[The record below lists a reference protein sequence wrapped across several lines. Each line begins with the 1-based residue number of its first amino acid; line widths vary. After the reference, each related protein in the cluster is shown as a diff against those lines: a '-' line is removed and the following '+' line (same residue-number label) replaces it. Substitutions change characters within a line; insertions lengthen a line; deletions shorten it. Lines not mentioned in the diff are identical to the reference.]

1 MQGSPDVLAGTSKA
15 QGVKVF
21 SPPFDEF
28 EVASVSIA
36 AGDKIALPVN
46 AGPQLLL
53 IQAGGGT
60 ASATP
65 PPGAISGS
73 QCCTDRTTSWIWLR
87 M

>member
-1 MQGSPDVLAGTSKA
+1 M
-15 QGVKVF
+15 KVF

-28 EVASVSIA
+28 EVASVSVA

-60 ASATP
+60 ANATP
-65 PPGAISGS
+65 PPGAGLSS
-73 QCCTDRTTSWIWLR
+73 HSASVLRTVRSKDKKAERFINR
-87 M
+87 